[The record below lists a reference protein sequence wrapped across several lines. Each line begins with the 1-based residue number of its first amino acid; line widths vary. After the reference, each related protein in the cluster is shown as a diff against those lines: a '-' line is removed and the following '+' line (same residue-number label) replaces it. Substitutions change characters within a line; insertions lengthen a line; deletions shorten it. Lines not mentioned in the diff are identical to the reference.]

1 MLTSSSLLRQEGS
14 MYLLFCF
21 KRKIGTKV
29 APKAF
34 GEHVLYYL
42 FLVLKPFLKV
52 RFFLSFTFYFTRK
65 NFNSNKYFFH
75 FCIKLLKVL
84 KKKRKSFRK
93 MFNSLCQIADTEGP
107 TLLRHSHCST
117 HNVFPV
123 FLTSA
128 LPLKQRGKTGFK
140 RIWREIDFK
149 AMNGKKISSVQFGVM
164 RS

>member
-1 MLTSSSLLRQEGS
+1 

-29 APKAF
+29 APKRF
-34 GEHVLYYL
+34 GEHILLYYL
-42 FLVLKPFLKV
+42 FLVLKTFLKEH
-52 RFFLSFTFYFTRK
+52 FLLTFTVNFTKKNQFYEIFLPIYYSF
-65 NFNSNKYFFH
+65 
-75 FCIKLLKVL
+75 KVL
-84 KKKRKSFRK
+84 KKKLKNFK
-93 MFNSLCQIADTEGP
+93 TMFNSLCQIADTEGP